1 MNMIFNK
8 VFKLIFIIAVVLSI
22 FIIAV
27 KFTFNFKPLY
37 YFEIKNSNIEEFSG
51 FSESRIKENY
61 NYVINYLN
69 LGNEVEFKLP
79 SLPFSEKGKIHFYEV
94 KSIYKALDLILIC
107 SLVVLILCLLL
118 NGKFI
123 LLLKH
128 ASILLLVIPILIIIP
143 FIINFDSSFTFFHK
157 LFFRN
162 DYWLFAPNE
171 DPIINIL
178 PQDFFF
184 HCALLILF
192 IILLSSL
199 ILRISTKKINK

>member
-8 VFKLIFIIAVVLSI
+8 VFKLIFIITVVLSI

-27 KFTFNFKPLY
+27 KLTFNFKPLY

-94 KSIYKALDLILIC
+94 KRIYKALDLILIC

-118 NGKFI
+118 NRKFI
-123 LLLKH
+123 LLLRH
-128 ASILLLVIPILIIIP
+128 ASILLLVIPILILIP

-199 ILRISTKKINK
+199 ILRISAKKINK